1 MLLAAALASCSAP
14 AAQPLPEPGARLT
27 ATLVSPVDI
36 TLDWTGDDPGAAGRI
51 LEFATDPRGTYTILQ
66 FMPLRQ
72 LTYKH
77 PDLLPET
84 PFYYRLRPFSGPASA
99 PVEITLPPGDYSEKD
114 QQNDHEWAPPQKIAD
129 GGAVKR
135 PIRLPDAAAAAP
147 TDLTATVMHANGIRF
162 TWTDHASDEDGYLL
176 ESKPE
181 GSADYT
187 QVMVLDPDIDS
198 VGLITLPTE
207 KKASYR
213 VRAFYYGK
221 QSNVAHQTTGQT
233 PAGR

>member
-1 MLLAAALASCSAP
+1 VLLAACVAACSAP
-14 AAQPLPEPGARLT
+14 AAQTLPEPGARLT

-51 LEFATDPRGTYTILQ
+51 LEFATDPRGAYTILQ
-66 FMPLRQ
+66 FMSPRQ

-77 PDLLPET
+77 PDLMPET

-99 PVEITLPPGDYSEKD
+99 PVEVALPPGDYSEKD
-114 QQNDHEWAPPQKIAD
+114 QQNGHDWAPPRKIPE
-129 GGAVKR
+129 GGAVTR
-135 PIRLPDAAAAAP
+135 PIRLPDAAATP
-147 TDLTATVMHANGIRF
+147 TDLEATVMHANGIRF

-187 QVMVLDPDIDS
+187 QVMVLDPDVDS

-207 KKASYR
+207 KRASYR

-221 QSNVAHQTTGQT
+221 PSTVAHQTTGQT
-233 PAGR
+233 PPGR